1 MHVLKLKI
9 PPPLVA
15 FVVGVAMW
23 LAAWAAPSCAFVLP
37 SHRILAACIALVGV
51 ATGITGVA
59 SFRRA
64 GTTVNPMR
72 PERASSLVISGIYSL
87 TRNPMY
93 LGLLLVLLAWAVFL
107 SNAIAFIALP
117 AFILYMNRF
126 QIGPE
131 ETALASVFGPEFA
144 AYKSRV
150 RRWL

>member
-15 FVVGVAMW
+15 LVVGVAMW
-23 LAAWAAPSCAFVLP
+23 FAAQAAPSCAFILP
-37 SHRILAACIALVGV
+37 AHRVLAACVALVGV
-51 ATGITGVA
+51 ATSIIGVA

-64 GTTVNPMR
+64 GTSVNPMR
-72 PERASSLVISGIYSL
+72 PEKATSLVISGIYNL

-107 SNAIAFIALP
+107 SNALAFIALP

-131 ETALASVFGPEFA
+131 ETALASVFGPAFA